1 LKRTE
6 RSARVYRCT
15 ENLDGRSAGQ
25 DALHLRGFDE
35 IVLSTLPWRLSRWMH
50 VDLPRKVSAL
60 GLPVLHVTADE
71 PARLEEPFAEVA

>member
-1 LKRTE
+1 
-6 RSARVYRCT
+6 
-15 ENLDGRSAGQ
+15 
-25 DALHLRGFDE
+25 
-35 IVLSTLPWRLSRWMH
+35 MH